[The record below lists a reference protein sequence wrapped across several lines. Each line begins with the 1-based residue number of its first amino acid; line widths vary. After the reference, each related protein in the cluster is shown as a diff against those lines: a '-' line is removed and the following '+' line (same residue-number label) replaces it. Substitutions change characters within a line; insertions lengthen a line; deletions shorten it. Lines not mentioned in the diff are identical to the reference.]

1 MADTVPRKRLPEA
14 IADALQEDIVDLAPG
29 DRLPTETEIAAR
41 FDVSRTVVREAA
53 RLLVQRGLVAVS
65 PGRGMTVAEFDG
77 RFIADQYAL
86 LLRLS
91 DGTFEQLLELRLVL
105 EVEMAALAAARRS
118 KEEVEQL
125 HAVNERLERALD
137 HKPEFLDADLHF
149 HELVARASH
158 NPFFGLVIRP
168 INGFLKDAY
177 AEGPGYPSEASQ
189 TIEEHVEIAEAI
201 AAGDP
206 ARARFATEN
215 HLRRVV
221 RNRSRFLA
229 AERRNAPPAG

>member
-1 MADTVPRKRLPEA
+1 MADTASRKRLPEA
-14 IADALQEDIVDLAPG
+14 IADALQEDILGLSVG
-29 DRLPTETEIAAR
+29 DRLPTEVEIAAR

-53 RLLVQRGLVAVS
+53 KLLVQRGLVAIS
-65 PGRGMTVAEFDG
+65 PGRGMTVARFDG

-91 DGTFEQLLELRLVL
+91 EGTFEQLLELRLVL

-118 KEEVEQL
+118 PVEVEQL
-125 HAVNERLERALD
+125 HAVNERLESALD
-137 HKPEFLDADLHF
+137 RKPDFLDADLEF
-149 HELVARASH
+149 HELVAQASR
-158 NPFFGLVIRP
+158 NPFFSLVIRP

-189 TIEEHVEIAEAI
+189 TIEEHFEIAAAI
-201 AAGDP
+201 EAGDP
-206 ARARFATEN
+206 ARARFATEK

-221 RNRSRFLA
+221 QNRSRFLA
-229 AERRNAPPAG
+229 AERRSAPPAG